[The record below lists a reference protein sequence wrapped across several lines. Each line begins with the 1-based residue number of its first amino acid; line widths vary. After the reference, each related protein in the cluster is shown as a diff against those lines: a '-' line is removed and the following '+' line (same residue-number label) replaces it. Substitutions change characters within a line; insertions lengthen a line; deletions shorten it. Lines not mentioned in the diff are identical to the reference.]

1 MPNHYHLNP
10 PRAHASPVS
19 SSSLVGNADDDPPP
33 YQWQLPGIG
42 RVLIPPISQRL
53 HRQRMGGLFSYF
65 PQASNSPQSAIH
77 ADIQYSRDTNL
88 APPYEWQLPIG
99 QLLTLSTSQ
108 LHPLQ
113 AMSGLSYIPQASDRP
128 QSAMHTDIQ
137 YSRDNNPTPT
147 AVLDVVRS
155 AMYTISRQNE
165 VISNAKDELCRSEIV
180 GKLLEKTI
188 QELEK
193 EREEMKKERCDMKKE
208 MNNLRGK
215 WRKCD
220 KIWGSTSPAWG
231 PKVGSRANFRGIEQ
245 FWTFGDPGKW

>member
-1 MPNHYHLNP
+1 
-10 PRAHASPVS
+10 
-19 SSSLVGNADDDPPP
+19 
-33 YQWQLPGIG
+33 
-42 RVLIPPISQRL
+42 
-53 HRQRMGGLFSYF
+53 
-65 PQASNSPQSAIH
+65 
-77 ADIQYSRDTNL
+77 
-88 APPYEWQLPIG
+88 
-99 QLLTLSTSQ
+99 
-108 LHPLQ
+108 
-113 AMSGLSYIPQASDRP
+113 
-128 QSAMHTDIQ
+128 MHTDIQ

-220 KIWGSTSPAWG
+220 KI
-231 PKVGSRANFRGIEQ
+231 
-245 FWTFGDPGKW
+245 